1 MNIQKGEHVMCN
13 VKTIPALDMGKY
25 FAVLEQEHPAEYKC
39 VEIFRFPHKKIKH
52 ANRYWCLE
60 TAESSAN

>member
-1 MNIQKGEHVMCN
+1 MRIQKGECIMCN
-13 VKTIPALDMGKY
+13 VKPIPALGMGKY
-25 FAVLEQEHPAEYKC
+25 LAVFQHECPAEYKC
-39 VEIFRFPHKKIKH
+39 VEILKFPHKKIKH